1 MTHRLTSICAKNYC
15 NRTLIVKVIIENVVT
30 CFFGTQCRMK
40 YSGFVFISFAQH
52 LTDFDAKSINIRF
65 EQIH

>member
-1 MTHRLTSICAKNYC
+1 
-15 NRTLIVKVIIENVVT
+15 
-30 CFFGTQCRMK
+30 MK

-65 EQIH
+65 EQIHQIETVTPSRKISVFGFCQ